1 MTKRTSVK
9 LNPSTHRRLKLA
21 SVATSQPMNELAE
34 EAILEWLQRNQ
45 RRTSITPINLE
56 VTEPMVANSGATP

>member
-21 SVATSQPMNELAE
+21 SVATSQPMNELAD
-34 EAILEWLQRNQ
+34 EAILDWLKRNQ
-45 RRTSITPINLE
+45 RRIAIPNISD
-56 VTEPMVANSGATP
+56 VSEPTVANSGASS